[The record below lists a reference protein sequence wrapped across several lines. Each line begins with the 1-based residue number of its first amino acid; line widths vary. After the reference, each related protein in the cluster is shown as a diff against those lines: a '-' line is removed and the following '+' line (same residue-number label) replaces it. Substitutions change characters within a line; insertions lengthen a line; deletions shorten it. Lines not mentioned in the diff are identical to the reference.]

1 MSQPVGTVRDRGLTQ
16 LAANTTSSAEDALY
30 LIDQIQSHEQRMN
43 AVLQA
48 AARLNWTNPE
58 EARVLLRRQPL
69 DPQRQQQ
76 LEQMLQ
82 QQPSRRR

>member
-1 MSQPVGTVRDRGLTQ
+1 
-16 LAANTTSSAEDALY
+16 
-30 LIDQIQSHEQRMN
+30 
-43 AVLQA
+43 VLQT